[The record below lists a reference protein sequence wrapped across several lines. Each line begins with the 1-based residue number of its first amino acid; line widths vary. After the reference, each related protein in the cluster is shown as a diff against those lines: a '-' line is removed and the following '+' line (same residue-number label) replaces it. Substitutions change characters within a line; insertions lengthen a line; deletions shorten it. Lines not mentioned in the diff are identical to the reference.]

1 MFKFGFVS
9 AILPDY
15 TFEQLM
21 DFAGENGFECV
32 EVCCWPKGKAARR
45 YAGITHI
52 DLDGLDETKMKYYL
66 DYAESKGVKISS
78 LGYYPNPLSP
88 DAETADTAIAHIKDL
103 IVASGKMGVG
113 MITTFIGRDKN
124 KTVEENLDLYEKVW
138 TPIVKLAEE
147 NDVKIA
153 IENCPML
160 YSADEWPG
168 GNNLA
173 SAPYIWREMFKRIPS
188 DNLGLNYDP
197 AHPYLIGADY
207 IKPIYEFKDKIF
219 HIHFKDLTI
228 KKEKLDEYGRH
239 AYPRLWI
246 CEKLPGLGDID
257 FATMCSALYDIRFEG
272 CACIEVEDRA
282 FESNEEDVKRSILLS
297 ARYLRNFI

>member
-15 TFEQLM
+15 TYEQIM

-32 EVCCWPKGKAARR
+32 EVCCWPKGKAVRR

-52 DLDGLDETKMKYYL
+52 DLNELDDTKMKYYL
-66 DYAESKGVKISS
+66 DYAASKGVTISS
-78 LGYYPNPLSP
+78 LAYYPNPLSP
-88 DAETADTAIAHIKDL
+88 DKETADMAVNHINKL
-103 IVASGKMGVG
+103 ITVSAAMGINL
-113 MITTFIGRDKN
+113 ITTFIGRDKN
-124 KTVEENLDLYEKVW
+124 KTVEENLDLYEYVW
-138 TPIVKLAEE
+138 TPIIKHAEK
-147 NDVKIA
+147 NNVKIG

-160 YSADEWPG
+160 YTADEWPG

-188 DNLGLNYDP
+188 DYLGLNYDA
-197 AHPYLIGADY
+197 AHAYLIGVDY

-219 HIHFKDLTI
+219 HLHLKDI
-228 KKEKLDEYGRH
+228 AIRKDVLDEYGRF
-239 AYPRLWI
+239 AYPHKWFK
-246 CEKLPGLGDID
+246 EKLPGLGDLD
-257 FATMCSALYDIRFEG
+257 FGSLCSALYDIKYEG
-272 CACIEVEDRA
+272 CVCVEVEDRA
-282 FESNEEDVKRSILLS
+282 FEYSEADILRSILLS